1 MLFCDNKAVCYD
13 GIKAPCFYFF
23 NSDFSIGKE
32 HLMIT
37 IENLTKYYGSNRAVN
52 HISFTINDNEILGFL
67 GPNGAG
73 KSTTMNMI
81 AGYLPMSDGKVT
93 INGADVTKEPL
104 KAKRNLGYLPEIP
117 PVYPDMKVHE
127 YLSFCAGLKKV
138 PVGKRKSEIDRVM
151 GLLKIKDVKGK
162 LIRNLSKGYK
172 QRVGF
177 AQALLGDPKFLI
189 LDEPTVGLDPNQV
202 AEVRELIKSLKKDH
216 SVIFSSH
223 ILSEVSAVCD
233 RVVIINK
240 GDIRAIDTIENLEKS
255 FTVSLVLHIKIKG
268 SKGKAAS
275 IIEMT
280 KGVRE
285 ITAVDDE
292 GDGVYSFTVQL
303 EGDSDSVRDSVMA
316 ECLKNGISI
325 IEIYTDRP
333 NLESVFI
340 ELINRP
346 AKKDG
351 LRELLDEMPD
361 ESGDSDET
369 EDEDETEEKEDE

>member
-1 MLFCDNKAVCYD
+1 
-13 GIKAPCFYFF
+13 
-23 NSDFSIGKE
+23 
-32 HLMIT
+32 MIN
-37 IENLTKYYGSNRAVN
+37 IENLTKYYGNNRAVN

-81 AGYLPMSDGKVT
+81 AGYLPMSDGTVT
-93 INGADVTKEPL
+93 IYGADITKDPI
-104 KAKRNLGYLPEIP
+104 KAKRNIGYLPEIP
-117 PVYPDMKVHE
+117 PVYPDMKVKE
-127 YLSFCAGLKKV
+127 YLTFCAGLKSV
-138 PVGKRKSEIDRVM
+138 PIGKRKSEIERVM
-151 GLLKIKDVKGK
+151 NLLKIKDVSGK

-202 AEVRELIKSLKKDH
+202 AEVRTIIKDLKKEH

-268 SKGKAAS
+268 DKDKAAS
-275 IIEMT
+275 IIGMT
-280 KGVRE
+280 DGVQE
-285 ITAVDDE
+285 IKSVNDE
-292 GDGVYSFTVQL
+292 GGGIYAFTVTL
-303 EGDSDSVRDSVMA
+303 EGDSDKIRDAIMS
-316 ECLKNGISI
+316 ECLKGGVSI
-325 IEIYTDRP
+325 LEMYTDKP

-346 AKKDG
+346 VKKSG
-351 LRELLDEMPD
+351 LQELLDEMPD
-361 ESGDSDET
+361 ESEKNTDKK
-369 EDEDETEEKEDE
+369 EEE